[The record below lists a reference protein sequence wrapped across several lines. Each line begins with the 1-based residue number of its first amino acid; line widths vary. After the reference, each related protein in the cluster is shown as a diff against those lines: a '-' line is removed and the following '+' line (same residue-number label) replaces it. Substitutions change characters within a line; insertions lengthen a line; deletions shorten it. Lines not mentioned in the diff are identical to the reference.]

1 MNTSQ
6 GPAGSAE
13 LIPAICH
20 ELLVLARHEEALA
33 ADEASR
39 TPYWAAIPPTVLGH
53 RAAAAALLE
62 NMHRLEAQLPAQQ
75 WLQQWLV
82 AR

>member
-6 GPAGSAE
+6 SPAGSAE
-13 LIPAICH
+13 VTAAICH
-20 ELLVLARHEEALA
+20 ELLLLARDEEVLA

-39 TPYWAAIPPTVLGH
+39 TPYWSATPPTVLGH
-53 RAAAAALLE
+53 RAAAAALLAK
-62 NMHRLEAQLPAQQ
+62 MHRLEALLLAQQ
-75 WLQQWLV
+75 WLA